1 MMASFTS
8 EERAFKVDINIT
20 KLDDSSPVFYKI
32 DGERFKETHT
42 LKLQIETT
50 YRVSLEFRPPVEVSE
65 ISIGE
70 GNLEYK
76 LKRSDDKSSCYECSW
91 STNGISESKNKD
103 RLHLVIFVKF
113 ADNKQLNA
121 KVQCKMYSLKDKNHI
136 TWGTCLKNLQLDCK
150 IKDGQT
156 YVDVQQVL
164 FK

>member
-1 MMASFTS
+1 MQNLSSHYLKRFFSRCFPKWTIIRKFTP
-8 EERAFKVDINIT
+8 ALQ
-20 KLDDSSPVFYKI
+20 KLLEVEPNSVS
-32 DGERFKETHT
+32 KE
-42 LKLQIETT
+42 L
-50 YRVSLEFRPPVEVSE
+50 SE

-91 STNGISESKNKD
+91 STNGITESKNKD
-103 RLHLVIFVKF
+103 RLHLLIFVKF

>member
-1 MMASFTS
+1 MAYSTDAHTRLEHQLIFH
-8 EERAFKVDINIT
+8 AFIILNYCFV
-20 KLDDSSPVFYKI
+20 VF
-32 DGERFKETHT
+32 
-42 LKLQIETT
+42 
-50 YRVSLEFRPPVEVSE
+50 SSE

-70 GNLEYK
+70 GSIEYK
-76 LKRSDDKSSCYECSW
+76 LKRKDDKSSCYECSW
-91 STNGISESKNKD
+91 STNGMSESKNKD
-103 RLHLVIFVKF
+103 RLQLVIFVKF
-113 ADNKQLNA
+113 ADNKQINA